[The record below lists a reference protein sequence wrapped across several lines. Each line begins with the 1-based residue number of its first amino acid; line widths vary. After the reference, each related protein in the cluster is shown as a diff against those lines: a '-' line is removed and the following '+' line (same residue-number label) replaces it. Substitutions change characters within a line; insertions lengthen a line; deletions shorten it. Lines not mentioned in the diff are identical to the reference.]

1 LKFSNTLLLVS
12 LSSSLFFFSCTAI
25 VFNHHPNLAR
35 NLFEKKVSKSE
46 KRVLKHPHDSAAQ
59 LEACKNL
66 TMYGHV
72 FVLRKSK
79 IMEIEDF
86 AQSREFRL
94 EANRLFRNAYKY
106 GLESLE
112 LQHPGFQESFHKDS
126 GVELGKVTIEE
137 VDHLYWTAAAL
148 GSLIST
154 AKGDPYAIADLPKV
168 GLLIDRAIELDES
181 YDKGSLHEFMI
192 SFVLSRPDAPS
203 DAIEIAKDHF
213 DRAVVLSGGNRA
225 SAFVTYAESISTLEQ
240 NRLEFLSMLDRALK
254 VDVNADPNLKLSNIV
269 AKERAAWL
277 KERVDDLFF

>member
-1 LKFSNTLLLVS
+1 M
-12 LSSSLFFFSCTAI
+12 
-25 VFNHHPNLAR
+25 
-35 NLFEKKVSKSE
+35 SKSE
-46 KRVLKHPHDSAAQ
+46 KRVLKHPHDNAAQ

-72 FVLRKSK
+72 FVLRES
-79 IMEIEDF
+79 EILEDEDF
-86 AQSREFRL
+86 VQSREYRL
-94 EANRLFRNAYKY
+94 EANRLFRNAYEY

-126 GVELGKVTIEE
+126 GVELGEVTIEE